1 MLGGVRHILENEKP
15 GRKCPSWKQ
24 SMTASHLSSKLANN
38 SIFLPIF
45 GVYFKADGAQV
56 VAEIFQVFN
65 LRVKSDSRP

>member
-1 MLGGVRHILENEKP
+1 
-15 GRKCPSWKQ
+15 
-24 SMTASHLSSKLANN
+24 MTASHLSSKLANN

-65 LRVKSDSRP
+65 LRVKSDSRPLAKF